1 MPEFMRIQQQEMFV
15 VHVLQ
20 EEQVPDKQMQGGE
33 PNMRC

>member
-1 MPEFMRIQQQEMFV
+1 MRIQQQEMFG

-33 PNMRC
+33 QFMRY